1 MRIFDGR
8 GKVLNCDIDFCALY
22 EIDSCRDVRVDI
34 WREMEDCKYHSRRNL
49 TDGNLTD

>member
-34 WREMEDCKYHSRRNL
+34 WRTVNTIQDAI
-49 TDGNLTD
+49 